1 MSLLERYT
9 QPAES
14 QLPTVSHMGEIP
26 SGQPTCTIWI
36 DGKEVT
42 AIPGEAIL
50 RAAQRAG
57 FEVPTLCD
65 DEKLAPAAACRMCL
79 VEIEGY
85 HRPMPSCHLPVQAGM
100 VVTQASD
107 SLFTL
112 RRQNLEYILS
122 DHNAYCMPPCQ
133 VGCPAHIDIPGY
145 LELMAKGQH
154 VEAARLVKEVLPFPY
169 MLGLVCPKPCQEVCR
184 RGLVEEEIA
193 ICQCHG
199 YTGEMVMEM
208 DQAPTPFPQLPATG
222 RRVAVVGAGP
232 AGLTCAYYAALKGHA
247 VTVFDMME
255 KQGGICRYGIP
266 EYRLPK
272 VKLDKE
278 LNSVWQLRDTEFKGG
293 MALGRDFSIDDLFT
307 QGYDAVFLGIGCWRS
322 NDLPIPGI
330 DLPGVIEAINYLRMN
345 AEGNPVP
352 VGKGQKVVV
361 VGGGFTTFDCARTSR
376 RLGAEVTVVY
386 RRSRREMGA
395 HYSEVDDAEHEGI
408 RLEFFASPVKIVEKN
423 GRVGGIEFQR
433 MALGEPDASGRRMP
447 MLPFPDRVQSFQ
459 VIENGYDKAAAEKE
473 AARCLQCVCPDVGRC
488 HLQRLSL
495 EHGLTD
501 NRFHRAE
508 PVDYHDYEYDFS
520 HDFILRDLNKCINCT
535 QCVRI
540 CRDVIGANCYGLMGG
555 GYDSIV
561 TTPWNVSLSYTD
573 CVSCGACAETCPTGA
588 LMMRERDLQT
598 YELDVVRCIYCG
610 DCVEVCP
617 HGALGE
623 TPNFELSTY
632 QRFGTTVLAKEELAV
647 ARSWKPSERIPL
659 DGHEDTRPP
668 EIRPPGPPR
677 WGA

>member
-1 MSLLERYT
+1 MSILERYT
-9 QPAES
+9 QPAE
-14 QLPTVSHMGEIP
+14 QRIPPGSHQGAIP
-26 SGQPTCTIWI
+26 SGQPTCTIRI
-36 DGKEVT
+36 DGQEVT

-57 FEVPTLCD
+57 FTVPTLCD

-85 HRPMPSCHLPVQAGM
+85 DRPMPSCHLPVQAGM
-100 VVTQASD
+100 VITQASD
-107 SLFTL
+107 SLFKL

-133 VGCPAHIDIPGY
+133 VSCPTHIDIPGY
-145 LELMAKGQH
+145 LELMSKGQH

-222 RRVAVVGAGP
+222 KRVAVVGAGP
-232 AGLTCAYYAALKGHA
+232 AGLTCAYYA
-247 VTVFDMME
+247 
-255 KQGGICRYGIP
+255 
-266 EYRLPK
+266 
-272 VKLDKE
+272 
-278 LNSVWQLRDTEFKGG
+278 
-293 MALGRDFSIDDLFT
+293 
-307 QGYDAVFLGIGCWRS
+307 AVFLGIGCWRS

-433 MALGEPDASGRRMP
+433 MALGEPDASGRRRP
-447 MLPFPDRVQSFQ
+447 VPVEGSNFTIECDTVIPAIGQLP
-459 VIENGYDKAAAEKE
+459 
-473 AARCLQCVCPDVGRC
+473 
-488 HLQRLSL
+488 
-495 EHGLTD
+495 
-501 NRFHRAE
+501 
-508 PVDYHDYEYDFS
+508 
-520 HDFILRDLNKCINCT
+520 DL
-535 QCVRI
+535 
-540 CRDVIGANCYGLMGG
+540 
-555 GYDSIV
+555 
-561 TTPWNVSLSYTD
+561 
-573 CVSCGACAETCPTGA
+573 
-588 LMMRERDLQT
+588 
-598 YELDVVRCIYCG
+598 
-610 DCVEVCP
+610 
-617 HGALGE
+617 
-623 TPNFELSTY
+623 
-632 QRFGTTVLAKEELAV
+632 
-647 ARSWKPSERIPL
+647 
-659 DGHEDTRPP
+659 
-668 EIRPPGPPR
+668 
-677 WGA
+677 